1 LRAAGPEQT
10 VPGPEAEGVEQQGVG
25 TEAGVAL
32 KEEEE
37 AGYCSRHRVVAVAGS
52 TSAGAGAA
60 AEARDRN

>member
-1 LRAAGPEQT
+1 